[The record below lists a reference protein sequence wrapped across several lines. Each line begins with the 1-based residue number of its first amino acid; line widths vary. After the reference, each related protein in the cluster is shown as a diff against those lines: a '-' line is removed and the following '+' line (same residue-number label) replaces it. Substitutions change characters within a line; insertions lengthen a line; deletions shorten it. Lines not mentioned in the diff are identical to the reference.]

1 MPSDLFQRMKC
12 NPAGDWSIREVEQI
26 CKEYGVSCR
35 SPSGGGSHYKVSHT
49 SQREILTIPFRR
61 PIKPVYIRKL
71 IRFLESVG
79 V

>member
-1 MPSDLFQRMKC
+1 VASDLFQRMKR
-12 NPAGDWSIREVEQI
+12 NPAGDWSIRDVEQL
-26 CKEYGVSCR
+26 CEEFRASCR
-35 SPSGGGSHYKVSHT
+35 PPSGGGSHYKVSHV
-49 SQREILTIPFRR
+49 SHHEILTVPFRR